1 MARIL
6 GRNALVLALH
16 AVACVAGFMA
26 GSSLQHEAERRT
38 GLSRVIHEKAGPI
51 AIGWVAIVT
60 CFSLVTQAYAL
71 GSYGST
77 LAAQFGISPGMLVL
91 TVLPHALLE
100 LVALFLPLAAW
111 LVASRRNQWSDLL
124 AATLVTVMVAI
135 PALIVSSIIEL
146 TVWPKLLEAASP
158 FA

>member
-1 MARIL
+1 MRSAR
-6 GRNALVLALH
+6 
-16 AVACVAGFMA
+16 
-26 GSSLQHEAERRT
+26 
-38 GLSRVIHEKAGPI
+38 
-51 AIGWVAIVT
+51 
-60 CFSLVTQAYAL
+60 
-71 GSYGST
+71 YGST